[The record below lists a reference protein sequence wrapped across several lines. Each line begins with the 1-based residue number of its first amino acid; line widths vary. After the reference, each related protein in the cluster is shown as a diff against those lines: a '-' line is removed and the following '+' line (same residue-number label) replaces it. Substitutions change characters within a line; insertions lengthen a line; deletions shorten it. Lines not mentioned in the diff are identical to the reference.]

1 MSSLP
6 LAIFAYN
13 RPESLKR
20 LLGSLRD
27 CDGFNEAQVTIF
39 IDGPR
44 SPADQDAVAATRQ
57 VAESLVQP
65 HWVIKA
71 DTVNKGLRRSI
82 SQGVTDVCDRFGR
95 AIVLEDDLVLSPV
108 ALRYFQ
114 AGLDRYENDPRVW
127 SVCGYMY
134 ESPGLARRNA
144 NFFLPMGHPWG
155 WATWQR
161 AWTQFDAMTN
171 PIAPVGSPT
180 FRKHFDVFGLRDFSN
195 MLAMAIDGKID
206 SWFIRWHYRIFQSGG
221 VSLFPPVSH
230 VHNGGLTNGTHG
242 SKLNPYEMLGPKPS
256 PLPKAVAGMPEVAS
270 VDYAAIDTITASW
283 DARLQKGISAAGR
296 MKRRMRAAKRAS

>member
-20 LLGSLRD
+20 LLGSLQA
-27 CDGFNEAQVTIF
+27 CDGFDEAQVTIF

-57 VAESLVQP
+57 VAESLARP
-65 HWVIKA
+65 DWVIKA
-71 DTVNKGLRRSI
+71 DTANKGLRRSI
-82 SQGVTDVCDRFGR
+82 SLGVTDVCNRFGR

-108 ALRYFQ
+108 GLRYFQ

-127 SVCGYMY
+127 SICGYMY
-134 ESPGLARRNA
+134 ESPELATRDA

-161 AWTQFDAMTN
+161 AWTQFDAMEDPSA
-171 PIAPVGSPT
+171 PIQSKS
-180 FRKHFDVFGLRDFSN
+180 FRTQFDVFGLRDFTD
-195 MLAMAIDGKID
+195 MLEMAMAKKID
-206 SWFIRWHYRIFQSGG
+206 SWFIRWNYKIFQQGG
-221 VSLFPPVSH
+221 LSLFPPKSLVANH
-230 VHNGGLTNGTHG
+230 GLDGGTHG
-242 SKLNPYEMLGPKPS
+242 SALNPYKLLGPKPS
-256 PLPKAVAGMPEVAS
+256 PLPIKSAAMPEEIAADFV
-270 VDYAAIDTITASW
+270 AIDEIRRSW
-283 DARLQKGISAAGR
+283 DARLQKAISNAGR
-296 MKRRMRAAKRAS
+296 IKRALKKKK

>member
-20 LLGSLRD
+20 LLGSLRECEGYD
-27 CDGFNEAQVTIF
+27 EAEVTIF
-39 IDGPR
+39 VDGPR
-44 SPADQDAVAATRQ
+44 APADQEAVAATRQ
-57 VAESLVQP
+57 VAESLAKP
-65 HWVIKA
+65 HWVIRA

-82 SQGVTDVCDRFGR
+82 SQGVTDVCNRHGR
-95 AIVLEDDLVLSPV
+95 AIVIEDDLILSPV

-134 ESPGLARRNA
+134 ESPKLAARGG

-161 AWTQFDAMTN
+161 AWTQFDAMAN
-171 PIAPVGSPT
+171 PNAPVDSPT
-180 FRKHFDVFGLRDFSN
+180 FRKQFDVFGLRDFSD
-195 MLAMAIDGKID
+195 MLSMAIEGKID
-206 SWFIRWHYRIFQSGG
+206 SWFIRWHYRIFQNGG

-230 VHNGGLTNGTHG
+230 VHNGGLANGTHG
-242 SKLNPYEMLGPKPS
+242 SKLNPYAMLGPKIS
-256 PLPKAVAGMPEVAS
+256 PLPSSVSDMPEEVA

-283 DARLQKGISAAGR
+283 DARLQKAISAAGR
-296 MKRRMRAAKRAS
+296 VKRQMRAAKRAR